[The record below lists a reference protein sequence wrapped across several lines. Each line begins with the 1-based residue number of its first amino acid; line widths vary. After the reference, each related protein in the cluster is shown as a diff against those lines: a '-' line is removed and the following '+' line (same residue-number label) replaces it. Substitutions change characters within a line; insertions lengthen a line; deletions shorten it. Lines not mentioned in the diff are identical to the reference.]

1 MVLRVVYKCADGTD
15 FPVDWED
22 AKDAELTWLSMRDHK
37 PRPNLPIES
46 SHGTDIWRWVREVT
60 AEAGLPLSDF
70 VAARAG
76 EFNGH
81 MYIANL
87 AFVLDPEAA
96 LAMGRFLAQYGGP
109 KGVWEMYWLPK
120 VRECCDRL
128 AATDERASPR
138 ELMDQLHRVYGLTM
152 LQLLEVYGPVVDM
165 AGFLAQELGAEASL
179 AAFDLTQGFP
189 HATLEA
195 DQALWEVAQVAK
207 ASPALRAAFEEGVE
221 SEALRRAI
229 EAHPEFKQRF
239 ERFMDVYGARAQD
252 WALSAPTF
260 QDRPEIPLAM
270 IAAFLRSDAP
280 APDEA
285 LRRGAERR
293 EKALADLEARI
304 ADPAKKGRLRAL
316 AAQLADVV
324 PISEGR
330 AYWQL
335 IAWGHCR
342 TALLRIGARLVREGR
357 IETPEDVLFLRL
369 EEIEEPEGDM
379 CSAVRK
385 RRAEWERWAKVA
397 PPPFV
402 GTAPPPFITA
412 APLAG
417 ALTGGIAPPDVR
429 VLRGVAAS
437 RGRVT
442 ARARLLADL
451 AEGSRLSQGEVL
463 VAVITAPPWTPLFAV
478 AGAVVTETGGILSHP
493 AITAREYGIP
503 CVVAVPGAMARI
515 KDGVLISVDGAA
527 GTVTIEE

>member
-46 SHGTDIWRWVREVT
+46 SHGTDVWRWVREVT

-138 ELMDQLHRVYGLTM
+138 ELLDQLHRVYGLTM

-207 ASPALRAAFEEGVE
+207 
-221 SEALRRAI
+221 
-229 EAHPEFKQRF
+229 
-239 ERFMDVYGARAQD
+239 
-252 WALSAPTF
+252 
-260 QDRPEIPLAM
+260 
-270 IAAFLRSDAP
+270 
-280 APDEA
+280 
-285 LRRGAERR
+285 
-293 EKALADLEARI
+293 EKA
-304 ADPAKKGRLRAL
+304 
-316 AAQLADVV
+316 AA
-324 PISEGR
+324 
-330 AYWQL
+330 
-335 IAWGHCR
+335 
-342 TALLRIGARLVREGR
+342 T
-357 IETPEDVLFLRL
+357 
-369 EEIEEPEGDM
+369 
-379 CSAVRK
+379 
-385 RRAEWERWAKVA
+385 
-397 PPPFV
+397 
-402 GTAPPPFITA
+402 
-412 APLAG
+412 
-417 ALTGGIAPPDVR
+417 
-429 VLRGVAAS
+429 
-437 RGRVT
+437 
-442 ARARLLADL
+442 
-451 AEGSRLSQGEVL
+451 
-463 VAVITAPPWTPLFAV
+463 
-478 AGAVVTETGGILSHP
+478 
-493 AITAREYGIP
+493 
-503 CVVAVPGAMARI
+503 
-515 KDGVLISVDGAA
+515 
-527 GTVTIEE
+527 